1 MLPLFFEKEKTL
13 IQWKNQ
19 PEHNE
24 NSENEKYSSD
34 KSKETSES
42 EPEDSGKSK
51 RSKRLVRYIPENTYS
66 INDHEETLKNE
77 TVEPK
82 DSEESD
88 RLEITVRN
96 EFFDLRW
103 DKCIG
108 YFKFNSKIHSAS

>member
-1 MLPLFFEKEKTL
+1 L
-13 IQWKNQ
+13 IKIVEDVALIFREGKNIDIMKNQ

-34 KSKETSES
+34 ENKETSES

-82 DSEESD
+82 DNEGSD
-88 RLEITVRN
+88 RSEITVRK
-96 EFFDLRW
+96 EFFDMR
-103 DKCIG
+103 
-108 YFKFNSKIHSAS
+108 